1 MIYSLCRLARC
12 LFTNVNG
19 SSGMNLQK
27 IVEMFISRKMLARVN
42 CKNEV
47 IYNQRSKTMANIYF
61 LEALYFLATTV
72 IFAYFPSFVQARKRK
87 VITPIAEITSRQKFS
102 IVPSIVMQIKSIS
115 SFKRIPESNFQ
126 NQDCCSIETI
136 YLVYQVDKCTVYTHT
151 EYAFKKSLFLEIFF

>member
-47 IYNQRSKTMANIYF
+47 IYNQRRKSMANIYF
-61 LEALYFLATTV
+61 LECKKEALCFFATTV
-72 IFAYFPSFVQARKRK
+72 ILAYFPSFVQARKRK
-87 VITPIAEITSRQKFS
+87 VITPIAEITSRQKIS
-102 IVPSIVMQIKSIS
+102 IVPSIVMQIKSIQS
-115 SFKRIPESNFQ
+115 PLQKNSCVEFRNKASTLSLKIQAKINF
-126 NQDCCSIETI
+126 SK
-136 YLVYQVDKCTVYTHT
+136 V
-151 EYAFKKSLFLEIFF
+151 

>member
-47 IYNQRSKTMANIYF
+47 IYNQRRKTMANIYF
-61 LEALYFLATTV
+61 LEALCFLATTV
-72 IFAYFPSFVQARKRK
+72 ILAYFPSFVQARKRK

-102 IVPSIVMQIKSIS
+102 IVPSIVMQIKSIQS
-115 SFKRIPESNFQ
+115 PLQKNSCVEFRNKASTLSLKIQAKINF
-126 NQDCCSIETI
+126 SK
-136 YLVYQVDKCTVYTHT
+136 V
-151 EYAFKKSLFLEIFF
+151 